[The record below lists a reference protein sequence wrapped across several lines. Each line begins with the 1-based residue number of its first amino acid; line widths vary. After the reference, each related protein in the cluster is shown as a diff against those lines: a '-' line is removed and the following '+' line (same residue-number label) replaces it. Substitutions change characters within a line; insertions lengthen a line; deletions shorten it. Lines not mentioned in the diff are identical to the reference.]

1 VVLLMKG
8 SRVEV
13 RQGRKGGE
21 LAMQEQGKG
30 QELEQEQ
37 WQGQE
42 QWPQLVLPLF
52 LAHRFSTNHWVI
64 ISYRCKRVGPP

>member
-1 VVLLMKG
+1 
-8 SRVEV
+8 
-13 RQGRKGGE
+13 
-21 LAMQEQGKG
+21 MQEQGKG
-30 QELEQEQ
+30 QGQELELEQ
-37 WQGQE
+37 WQE

>member
-1 VVLLMKG
+1 
-8 SRVEV
+8 
-13 RQGRKGGE
+13 
-21 LAMQEQGKG
+21 MQEQGKG
-30 QELEQEQ
+30 QEQEQGQGQGQGQELEQWQEQ
-37 WQGQE
+37 WQE

>member
-1 VVLLMKG
+1 MVGVVVLLMKG

-30 QELEQEQ
+30 QGQELE
-37 WQGQE
+37 QE

>member
-1 VVLLMKG
+1 
-8 SRVEV
+8 
-13 RQGRKGGE
+13 
-21 LAMQEQGKG
+21 MQEQGKG
-30 QELEQEQ
+30 KGQEQEQEQWQGQEQWQEQEQ

>member
-1 VVLLMKG
+1 
-8 SRVEV
+8 
-13 RQGRKGGE
+13 
-21 LAMQEQGKG
+21 MQEQGKG
-30 QELEQEQ
+30 QELEQEQEQ

>member
-1 VVLLMKG
+1 
-8 SRVEV
+8 
-13 RQGRKGGE
+13 
-21 LAMQEQGKG
+21 MQEQGKG
-30 QELEQEQ
+30 QGQELELELELELE
-37 WQGQE
+37 QE

>member
-1 VVLLMKG
+1 
-8 SRVEV
+8 
-13 RQGRKGGE
+13 
-21 LAMQEQGKG
+21 MQEQGKG
-30 QELEQEQ
+30 QEQEQEQ
-37 WQGQE
+37 GQGQELELEQWQE

>member
-1 VVLLMKG
+1 
-8 SRVEV
+8 
-13 RQGRKGGE
+13 
-21 LAMQEQGKG
+21 MQEQGKG
-30 QELEQEQ
+30 QEQEQGQGQGQELEQWQEQ
-37 WQGQE
+37 WQE